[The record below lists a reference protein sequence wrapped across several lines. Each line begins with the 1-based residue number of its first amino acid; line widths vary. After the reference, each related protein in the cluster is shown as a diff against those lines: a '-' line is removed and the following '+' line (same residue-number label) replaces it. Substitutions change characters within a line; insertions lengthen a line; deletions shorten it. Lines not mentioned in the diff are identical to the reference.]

1 MNCHR
6 RDGESLRRTGVMDP
20 GTRSV
25 VERVGPPSRACCD
38 GVRTTATLFIGVH
51 VCADMARMSSA
62 VPWYGSVQ
70 RATHAFTVLARFPD
84 APAATRGSRHAWARA
99 LIYVF

>member
-70 RATHAFTVLARFPD
+70 RATHAFTVYRFS
-84 APAATRGSRHAWARA
+84 AFSRRASRHARQPARA